1 MRRSLTLPLLPR
13 PIGLLWPLLGADLV
27 LALSLSLHG
36 FSPAAVRVLQL
47 FLRF

>member
-1 MRRSLTLPLLPR
+1 MRKALTLPLLLR
-13 PIGLLWPLLGADLV
+13 PIGLLPLLGADLV

>member
-1 MRRSLTLPLLPR
+1 MRKALTLPLLLR

-27 LALSLSLHG
+27 VALSLSLHG

>member
-1 MRRSLTLPLLPR
+1 MRRAFTLPLFPR
-13 PIGLLWPLLGADLV
+13 PIGLLWPLLGANLA
-27 LALSLSLHG
+27 LALSLSLQG

>member
-1 MRRSLTLPLLPR
+1 MRKALTLPLLPR
-13 PIGLLWPLLGADLV
+13 PIGLLWPLLGADLA

-36 FSPAAVRVLQL
+36 FSPAVVRVLQL